1 MKEFK
6 ELEEILRILKEHK
19 DKLFNK
25 YKVNEIGLFGSY
37 GRGEDREK
45 SDVDILVEFEPD
57 AKISLLDFIEIEIY
71 LSELLGKR
79 VDLVEKSGLKPRIG
93 KHILQEVIYL

>member
-1 MKEFK
+1 MKEF
-6 ELEEILRILKEHK
+6 EEILRILKEHK
-19 DKLFNK
+19 DELFNK
-25 YKVNEIGLFGSY
+25 YKVKEIGLFGSY
-37 GRGEDREK
+37 RRGEDREK